1 MSESKNYIK
10 YEIPGLRL
18 AYGVDERPDDNR
30 FAVHVHDDY
39 ELHCVASGK
48 VGYMVEGRIYD
59 LRPGGLMLMRQ
70 AESHRLLVNGSERYA
85 RYTINFRPEVLE
97 RHGFTSDIM
106 AAFHD
111 RGLGERNLY
120 LPGEF
125 QGIEPLGILRQM
137 VASCEVMPEETVLV
151 SLLAALLCGVNTV
164 FRKQP
169 ELRYAE
175 EELGRKLINYIN
187 DHLFDELSLSMIS
200 DAIHMSSSQ
209 INRVFHGLTG
219 TSVYQ
224 YILSKRLIVAQ
235 EMIAKGESAVSASQK
250 CGFRDYSSFYRLYRK
265 RLGTSPTAAKK
276 KIDT

>member
-1 MSESKNYIK
+1 MSVLTK
-10 YEIPGLRL
+10 YEIPGIRL
-18 AYGVDERPDDNR
+18 SYGVDECPDDSR

-85 RYTINFRPEVLE
+85 RFTLNFRPEVLE
-97 RHGFTSDIM
+97 EHGFSPEIM
-106 AAFHD
+106 TAFHN

-125 QGIEPLGILRQM
+125 QGVEPLGLFRQM
-137 VASCEVMPEETVLV
+137 LADCETMGARTVLV
-151 SLLAALLCGVNTV
+151 SHLATLLCAVNTA
-164 FRKQP
+164 FLKQP

-187 DHLFDELSLSMIS
+187 DHLFEELSLSTIS
-200 DAIHMSSSQ
+200 DAIHMSTSQ

-250 CGFRDYSSFYRLYRK
+250 CGFRDYSSFYRLYKK
-265 RLGTSPTAAKK
+265 RLGTSPTAAKRK
-276 KIDT
+276 TES

>member
-1 MSESKNYIK
+1 MSEIIR
-10 YEIPGLRL
+10 YEIPGLKL
-18 AYGVDERPDDNR
+18 AYGVDEHPDDSS

-85 RYTINFRPEVLE
+85 RYTVNFRPEILE
-97 RHGFTSDIM
+97 GHGFSPEIM
-106 AAFHD
+106 MAFHN

-125 QGIEPLGILRQM
+125 QGIEPVGLLRQM
-137 VASCEVMPEETVLV
+137 IADCEVMPVETVLV
-151 SLLAALLCGVNTV
+151 SHLATLLCAVNSV
-164 FRKQP
+164 FLGQP

-187 DHLFDELSLSMIS
+187 DHLFEELSLSMIS
-200 DAIHMSSSQ
+200 DAIHMSASQ

-250 CGFRDYSSFYRLYRK
+250 CGFRDYSSFYRLYKK
-265 RLGTSPTAAKK
+265 RLGTSPTAAKRK
-276 KIDT
+276 GEG